1 MDKFNSL
8 YKQIQPSSSVKASS
22 PESLKESLNR
32 VCQSY
37 LESQP
42 EEYGTFLDI
51 LQALEACK
59 QEYKKKARDLDLM

>member
-1 MDKFNSL
+1 MNKFDNL
-8 YKQIQPSSSVKASS
+8 YKQIQPSPSVKAFS
-22 PESLKESLNR
+22 PESLKDSLNQ

-42 EEYGTFLDI
+42 KEYGTFLDI
-51 LQALEACK
+51 IQALEACK

>member
-8 YKQIQPSSSVKASS
+8 YKQIQPSANVKASS

-32 VCQSY
+32 VCQNY
-37 LESQP
+37 LENQP

-51 LQALEACK
+51 LQTLEACK